1 MGLEEK
7 RWIKEMK
14 DETVPKY
21 MAALKEIVGFDLPFE
36 VDWDSYSKDLEG
48 LRNLEYQG
56 MDRINS
62 AFREICRDD
71 IGKDAVKE
79 SIKKIIL
86 KNIDDPSKKG
96 ITLEKGVVTINF
108 ALGKDGG
115 YFSDSEIH
123 HEIEGKL

>member
-14 DETVPKY
+14 EQTVPKY

-36 VDWDSYSKDLEG
+36 VDWDSYAKDLEG

-56 MDRINS
+56 LDRINS
-62 AFREICRDD
+62 AFREICQDD
-71 IGKDAVKE
+71 IGKEAVKE
-79 SIKKIIL
+79 SIKKISL
-86 KNIDDPSKKG
+86 KNIDDPSKKD
-96 ITLEKGVVTINF
+96 IKFEKGVVTINF

-115 YFSDSEIH
+115 YFTDSDIR

>member
-56 MDRINS
+56 LDRITS
-62 AFREICRDD
+62 AFREICKDD

-79 SIKKIIL
+79 SIKKISL